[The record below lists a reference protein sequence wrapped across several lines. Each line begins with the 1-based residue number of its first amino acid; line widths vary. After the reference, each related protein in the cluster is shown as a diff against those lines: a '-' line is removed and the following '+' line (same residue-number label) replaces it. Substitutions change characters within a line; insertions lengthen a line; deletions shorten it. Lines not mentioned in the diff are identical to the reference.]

1 MDLAAAE
8 IAGVQERYP
17 QARIEQEGAQRT
29 LLVPGVRLPSGWSL
43 AETTLVVIVP
53 VGFPHVGPDC
63 FFADGEL
70 RLASGAEPA
79 NSAMQPL
86 QGRQYRWFSWHPA
99 SWVPGAGALGRYLR
113 FCEARLRE
121 VR

>member
-8 IAGVQERYP
+8 VTALHERYP
-17 QARIEQEGAQRT
+17 EARIEHGGDQRM
-29 LLVPGVRLPSGWSL
+29 LLVPGVHLPRGWSL
-43 AETTLVVIVP
+43 AETTLAVIVP

-63 FFADGEL
+63 FFADAEL

-86 QGRQYRWFSWHPA
+86 QGRQHRWFSWHPA
-99 SWVPGAGALGRYLR
+99 SWAPGAGALGCYLR

>member
-1 MDLAAAE
+1 VDLAAAE

-17 QARIEQEGAQRT
+17 QATIKQDGDLRA
-29 LLVPGVRLPSGWSL
+29 LLVPGVRLPPGWSL
-43 AETTLVVIVP
+43 AQTALAVIVP

-63 FFADGEL
+63 FFADAEL

-79 NSAMQPL
+79 NSTMQPL
-86 QGRQYRWFSWHPA
+86 QGSQYRWFSWHPA
-99 SWVPGAGALGRYLR
+99 SWAPGAGALGRYLR

>member
-17 QARIEQEGAQRT
+17 QATIVQDGDLRA
-29 LLVPGVRLPSGWSL
+29 LLVPGVRLPPGWNL
-43 AETTLVVIVP
+43 AQTVLAVIVP

-63 FFADGEL
+63 FFADAEL

-99 SWVPGAGALGRYLR
+99 SWAPGSGALGRYLR

>member
-1 MDLAAAE
+1 VGFTGELSA
-8 IAGVQERYP
+8 VRERYS
-17 QARIEQEGAQRT
+17 QAQLREADGQRA
-29 LLVPGVRLPSGWSL
+29 LLVTGVPLPSGWNLS
-43 AETTLVVIVP
+43 ETAIAFLIP
-53 VGFPHVGPDC
+53 VGFPHAAPDC
-63 FFADGEL
+63 FFADADL

-86 QGRQYRWFSWHPA
+86 LGSQYRWFSWHPVGWRPESGSLA
-99 SWVPGAGALGRYLR
+99 SYLR

>member
-1 MDLAAAE
+1 MDVAAAE
-8 IAGVQERYP
+8 VAGVQDRYP
-17 QARIEQEGAQRT
+17 QATLEQDGDQRA

-43 AETTLVVIVP
+43 AETIVAVIVP

-63 FFADGEL
+63 FFADAEL

-86 QGRQYRWFSWHPA
+86 HGRQYRWFSWHPG
-99 SWVPGAGALGRYLR
+99 SWAPGGGALGRYLR

>member
-1 MDLAAAE
+1 MDFAATE
-8 IAGVQERYP
+8 MAGVRERYP
-17 QARIEQEGAQRT
+17 QASLEQTGDQRA
-29 LLVPGVRLPSGWSL
+29 LMVPGVRLPSGWSL
-43 AETTLVVIVP
+43 AETIIAIIVP
-53 VGFPHVGPDC
+53 VGFPQVGPDC
-63 FFADGEL
+63 FFAGAEL

-86 QGRQYRWFSWHPA
+86 NGRQYRWFSWHPEGWA
-99 SWVPGAGALGRYLR
+99 PGSGALGRYLR